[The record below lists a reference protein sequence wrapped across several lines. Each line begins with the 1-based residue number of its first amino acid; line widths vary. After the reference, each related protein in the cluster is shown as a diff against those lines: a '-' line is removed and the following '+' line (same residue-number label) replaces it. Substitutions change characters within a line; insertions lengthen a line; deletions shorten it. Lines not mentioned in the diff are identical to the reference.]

1 MYLSKKQ
8 YLIGGGAVALAIAVG
23 VGAATLHRTMDTPS
37 TVPLTVP
44 QNTRIHVTLDQALA
58 SDENRPGDHFSA
70 TVSQPVIVD
79 GRTVIPDGARAD
91 GVVIDAYRSGR
102 LRGRASLRLALDSIQ
117 VDGQDY
123 DVETDT
129 SRRSGGSHKKRDWA
143 FIGGGAGGGAL
154 IGAIAG
160 GGTGALIGAPVAAG
174 AGTALAFFTGK
185 KDIHLHP
192 ETPLTFVLSQPLTV
206 QLPQTKS

>member
-1 MYLSKKQ
+1 MYLNKKQ
-8 YLIGGGAVALAIAVG
+8 YLVGGGAVVLAIAVG
-23 VGAATLHRTMDTPS
+23 VGAATLHRTMDTP
-37 TVPLTVP
+37 TMVPLTVP

-70 TVSQPVIVD
+70 TVSEPVIVD
-79 GRTVIPDGARAD
+79 GRTVIPDGASAD

-102 LRGRASLRLALDSIQ
+102 LKGRASLRLALDSVQ
-117 VDGQDY
+117 VNGQDY

-129 SRRSGGSHKKRDWA
+129 SRRAGGSHKKRDWA

-160 GGTGALIGAPVAAG
+160 GPTGALIGAPVAAG

-206 QLPQTKS
+206 QLPQSKS